1 MNSFYGGKQG
11 RTYHIVQRY
20 DVVSLASLASDTS
33 FIEWTD
39 LFPAGTQSINIKAG
53 QRIKVSNSGS
63 NVDYYIFEISVEG
76 ASSNLEDHLSKIY
89 KLTGMVDSFSNGG
102 SYTGANY
109 GEYVLIDTVHVF
121 GRSNL
126 ENGLLYRRGFNYQ
139 EQIVTRPT
147 QGENQEAEVFQA
159 RLRNWMLHPGAGA
172 IYIGQIIGPMGL
184 TPEIEL
190 VEWDEETAAA
200 SSVTGSI
207 SYGKDEQGNYNDDIR
222 VSSITVRDEKG
233 DVIGAQI
240 TFDIPKPVFEIGEID
255 TNPYGSPSITES
267 ADSIDHPFYNKWD
280 FTIPGGKK
288 GNSITGLGIEGNV
301 PNQVLS
307 ATITNYDSS
316 GEGTSST
323 TTFPWR
329 IISNITPE
337 QGSTRRLIIDS
348 VPTDPVSIGDIIVIK
363 NDDLYQYL
371 TCVKEGTLLSLP
383 SSTSTFY
390 IGQFWHDEGTSL
402 WQCIQI
408 PEEEATSDL
417 KIVYT
422 GKIPNVPSSTST
434 RINVRNL
441 DYLSSGID
449 GKIYAKYTDEE
460 TSNYLTTLNSVRA
473 IDRQGD
479 SIIIA
484 YADPSSVSGATIQKD
499 LIDPAIGTTFSNYTW
514 HNLGTIPAQ
523 YHVQGEYTYAELF
536 GDQSYPDAD
545 MIINRSFVNLV
556 NGFDFAEI
564 EGKPAGLE
572 NRAGWLVTVTDK
584 ETGDKHIFAFDYLA
598 FQNNNPYHSIGLENY
613 ETNSYWYEVMTI
625 EEQILNPVHTMIAT
639 DNETQASKS
648 LSNNGYWF
656 VVS

>member
-76 ASSNLEDHLSKIY
+76 ASSNLEDHFSKIY

-147 QGENQEAEVFQA
+147 QGKNQEAEVFQA

-255 TNPYGSPSITES
+255 TNPYESPSITES

-307 ATITNYDSS
+307 ATITNYDLS

-422 GKIPNVPSSTST
+422 GEIPNVPSSTST

-460 TSNYLTTLNSVRA
+460 TSNYLTTLNSVKA

-484 YADPSSVSGATIQKD
+484 YADPSLVSGATIQKD

-523 YHVQGEYTYAELF
+523 YHVQGEYTYAELL

-564 EGKPAGLE
+564 EGEPAGLE